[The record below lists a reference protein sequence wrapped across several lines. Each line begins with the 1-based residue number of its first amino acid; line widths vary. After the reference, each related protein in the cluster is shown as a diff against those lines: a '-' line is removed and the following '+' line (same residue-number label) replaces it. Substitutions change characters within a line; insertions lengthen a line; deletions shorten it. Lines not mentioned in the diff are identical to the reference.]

1 MYKAY
6 GGGRG
11 GYGGGGDADGWGGL
25 FVAILRLGNSVG
37 GGKGLGLG
45 RGEEEGE
52 NCRLYHRLPNGLG
65 ALNFKQVHLHYFD
78 ARFFFLSKEAKYA
91 KYQSFNNFEKKP
103 KRGFNGW

>member
-11 GYGGGGDADGWGGL
+11 GYGGGGEGEGL

-37 GGKGLGLG
+37 GGKGLELG

-78 ARFFFLSKEAKYA
+78 ARFFFFPKRQNMQNTNHST
-91 KYQSFNNFEKKP
+91 NFEKKP
-103 KRGFNGW
+103 MRGFNGW